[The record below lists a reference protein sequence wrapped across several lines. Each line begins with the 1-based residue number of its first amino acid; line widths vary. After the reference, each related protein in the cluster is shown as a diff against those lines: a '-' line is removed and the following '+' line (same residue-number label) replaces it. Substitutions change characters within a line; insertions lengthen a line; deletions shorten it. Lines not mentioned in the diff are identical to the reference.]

1 MSWSIM
7 AVKRL
12 KIRIFESNVKE
23 KIEPQVTNKIIEKST
38 LIPELAITITC
49 SCFNA
54 NDKRIFL
61 FYVKKYRVHL

>member
-1 MSWSIM
+1 MG
-7 AVKRL
+7 VKRL

-49 SCFNA
+49 SCCNA

-61 FYVKKYRVHL
+61 FHVEKCRVHL

>member
-1 MSWSIM
+1 M

-49 SCFNA
+49 SCCNA

-61 FYVKKYRVHL
+61 FYVKNYRVHL